1 MPLKSPSRGAGQ
13 TSNWRTKTKNN
24 LGATMEIENKNGTT
38 FESFYNHQNN
48 RNNKALN
55 FSLTKLIILWKHVR
69 DSMLNDYKNMRSG
82 QHKTISDN
90 EFKFLLQKSAGDKLF
105 ITNITNLKNNNKSS
119 STTTSSNLSVNEAA
133 LLKMSILLATDI
145 EIITEHFEMGSRIHF
160 LQFYKFMEQ
169 KLNSTDLFELQQLS
183 NLEDLTKYIGENV
196 IEEKGQNTASTLSD
210 SKFHKTNT
218 TNNNNDHDNDSK
230 STPTSTAN
238 SPMSQTR
245 SKARLKRPVQS
256 VNKENKEVNID
267 EYLSK
272 VDSFNNNNND
282 DNDSPNNRGS
292 NFTKSRPSNIV
303 IPKEFSDS
311 FGKSS
316 PPKPPRSPNRSSPQ
330 RSDTSSTPGGK
341 VY

>member
-1 MPLKSPSRGAGQ
+1 
-13 TSNWRTKTKNN
+13 
-24 LGATMEIENKNGTT
+24 
-38 FESFYNHQNN
+38 
-48 RNNKALN
+48 
-55 FSLTKLIILWKHVR
+55 
-69 DSMLNDYKNMRSG
+69 
-82 QHKTISDN
+82 
-90 EFKFLLQKSAGDKLF
+90 
-105 ITNITNLKNNNKSS
+105 
-119 STTTSSNLSVNEAA
+119 
-133 LLKMSILLATDI
+133 
-145 EIITEHFEMGSRIHF
+145 
-160 LQFYKFMEQ
+160 
-169 KLNSTDLFELQQLS
+169 
-183 NLEDLTKYIGENV
+183 
-196 IEEKGQNTASTLSD
+196 
-210 SKFHKTNT
+210 
-218 TNNNNDHDNDSK
+218 
-230 STPTSTAN
+230 
-238 SPMSQTR
+238 MSQTR

-292 NFTKSRPSNIV
+292 NFTKSRRPSNIV